1 MRCAQD
7 EVVEL
12 LSQSMARMT
21 AAPGFLIDGFP
32 ANLAQAEL
40 FISRIQAPHKIIV
53 LDVPEAVMG
62 PRLKD
67 GVNFNDSD
75 ETIKK
80 RIFTYLEHTKPTIE
94 SITKKWT
101 NISKTVS
108 HIVLNWCLVS
118 PCMFS
123 CQIKGDRSKD
133 AVFSDLEKVFDSW
146 VGEHGAACYT
156 VVCEECNRNTVT
168 LCPHLSSLNR

>member
-1 MRCAQD
+1 MMRYAQD

-108 HIVLNWCLVS
+108 HIALNCFWCH
-118 PCMFS
+118 P
-123 CQIKGDRSKD
+123 
-133 AVFSDLEKVFDSW
+133 
-146 VGEHGAACYT
+146 
-156 VVCEECNRNTVT
+156 VCFHVR
-168 LCPHLSSLNR
+168 

>member
-1 MRCAQD
+1 MVAL
-7 EVVEL
+7 VEEAM
-12 LSQSMARMT
+12 SKQP
-21 AAPGFLIDGFP
+21 AAPGFLLDGFP

-94 SITKKWT
+94 SITKKWSI
-101 NISKTVS
+101 ISKTVS
-108 HIVLNWCLVS
+108 QIVLKCFWCHLV
-118 PCMFS
+118 CFHV
-123 CQIKGDRSKD
+123 R
-133 AVFSDLEKVFDSW
+133 
-146 VGEHGAACYT
+146 
-156 VVCEECNRNTVT
+156 
-168 LCPHLSSLNR
+168 

>member
-1 MRCAQD
+1 MVPCVQD

-12 LSQSMARMT
+12 LSQSMAKMT

-94 SITKKWT
+94 SITKKWSI
-101 NISKTVS
+101 ISKTVS
-108 HIVLNWCLVS
+108 QIAYRTVSGVWFHLV
-118 PCMFS
+118 CFHV
-123 CQIKGDRSKD
+123 R
-133 AVFSDLEKVFDSW
+133 
-146 VGEHGAACYT
+146 
-156 VVCEECNRNTVT
+156 
-168 LCPHLSSLNR
+168 